1 MIAAVEALVLLF
13 VLIFAV
19 LVYRWL
25 IHSPSFTRL
34 VGGVI
39 DPSPETDREVINRLD
54 DAEAIAERRA
64 EEADRTAASQR
75 RTAETIRRRTS
86 KSQ

>member
-1 MIAAVEALVLLF
+1 MIAALEALVLLF

-34 VGGVI
+34 IGGVI
-39 DPSPETDREVINRLD
+39 DPSPETDCEVINRLD
-54 DAEAIAERRA
+54 DAEASAERRA
-64 EEADRTAASQR
+64 EEADRTVVKQK
-75 RTAETIRRRTS
+75 RTAEAIRRRTR
-86 KSQ
+86 KS